1 MRVWSQY
8 YGNRREIKHGNQSTC
23 SHISFLLWF
32 SEQLQKKLHQLE
44 EQLDYE
50 MQAKDELEQ
59 KCKYD
64 K

>member
-1 MRVWSQY
+1 M
-8 YGNRREIKHGNQSTC
+8 EIKVQVV
-23 SHISFLLWF
+23 ILIPLWL
-32 SEQLQKKLHQLE
+32 SKQLQKKLHQLE